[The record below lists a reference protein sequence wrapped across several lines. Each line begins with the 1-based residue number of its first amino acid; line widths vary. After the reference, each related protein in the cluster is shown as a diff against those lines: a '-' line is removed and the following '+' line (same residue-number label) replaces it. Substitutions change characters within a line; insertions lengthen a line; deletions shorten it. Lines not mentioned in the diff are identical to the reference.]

1 MVEKVFLTGK
11 EEFDLSRKLARDIY
25 KSGFFPN
32 VVIGAWKGGTPAA
45 ITIHDSFKALARF
58 YGFPEPRYHNA
69 VKVEEDGRVEV
80 KHLTHLLS
88 EINDHDNV
96 LVVGNV
102 FRDGTTLDAIIR
114 GIRSNG
120 RKGLD
125 VRDAVQ
131 VYRPLEPSARKPAYH
146 AMETEAHVVFP
157 YQMDHLTDEEIEQ
170 HRPEIA
176 GFLLREEEIVIP
188 SLSPG
193 TVEQGKLFVTD
204 EIYRLAR
211 QLAVKAYLDGVR
223 PTYVLGVWRGGTPI
237 AITAYD
243 MLCALARRKNASR
256 EKFSEPRFHNA
267 VRVSSYEGTGAGEGV
282 ELPNME
288 NVLCE
293 LQNREQVVKFDDVYE
308 RGETDQAIRKRI
320 KAWNFTVDVY
330 GYDLF
335 DKPLTRQGKG
345 MRKQDG
351 VLFTLNNVWIV
362 FPHETAD
369 WTFVKEKRG
378 GQPMARYHFV
388 DETKPLLAAYRPHLA
403 DLFRK

>member
-1 MVEKVFLTGK
+1 MVEKVFLTGR
-11 EEFDLSRKLARDIY
+11 EDFDLSRKLVQIIY
-25 KSGFFPN
+25 KDGFFPN
-32 VVIGAWKGGTPAA
+32 VVIGIWKGGTPAA

-58 YGFPEPRYHNA
+58 HGFPEPRYHNA
-69 VKVEEDGRVEV
+69 VKVEADGHVEV
-80 KHLTHLLS
+80 KNLDPLFA
-88 EINDHDNV
+88 EIHDRDNI

-131 VYRPLEPSARKPAYH
+131 VYRPLEPGARKPAYH

-157 YQMDHLTDEEIEQ
+157 YQMDHLSDEEIEQ
-170 HRPEIA
+170 HRSEIA
-176 GFLLREEEIVIP
+176 GFLLREQEIVIP
-188 SLSPG
+188 SLPPG
-193 TVEQGKLFVTD
+193 KVEQGKLFVTD

-243 MLCALARRKNASR
+243 MLCALARRKQ
-256 EKFSEPRFHNA
+256 FPEPRFHNV
-267 VRVSSYEGTGAGEGV
+267 VRVSSYEGTGAGVGV
-282 ELPNME
+282 ELPNMP
-288 NVLCE
+288 NVLAE
-293 LQNREQVVKFDDVYE
+293 LQHRDQVVKFDDVYE
-308 RGETDQAIRKRI
+308 RGETDRVIRKEI
-320 KAWNFTVDVY
+320 KRRDSTIDIR

-345 MRKQDG
+345 VPKQDG

-362 FPHETAD
+362 FPHETVD
-369 WTFVKEKRG
+369 WTFAKERQEEVG
-378 GQPMARYHFV
+378 GASYHFLE
-388 DETKPLLAAYRPHLA
+388 ETKSLLATYRPHLA
-403 DLFRK
+403 GLFRK